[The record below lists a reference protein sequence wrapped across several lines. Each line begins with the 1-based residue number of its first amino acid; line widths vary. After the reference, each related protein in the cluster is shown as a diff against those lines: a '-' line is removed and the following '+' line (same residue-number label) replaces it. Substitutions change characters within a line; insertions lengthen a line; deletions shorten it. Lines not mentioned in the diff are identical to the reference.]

1 MRERVQPPT
10 LEEFIAC
17 CRAEFEFLVS
27 EYGFEQLA
35 EPREYNDF
43 SVRFRKGELEV
54 QILGENWGE
63 SASCELVRGKD
74 ELYLGFLVPRP
85 DGHARARKKSSP
97 GQLEQIRTIAVLVRS
112 HASDFLRGEFGRYD
126 AALAEWRRMTAPR
139 PITEAHREERRRALA
154 VSSAGHASRRG
165 DHAEVV
171 RLLEPHANA
180 LSARQK
186 RMLDD
191 ARQKLGSQGG

>member
-1 MRERVQPPT
+1 MKERAQPPT
-10 LEEFIAC
+10 LDEFLAC

-27 EYGFEQLA
+27 EFGFEQLA

-43 SVRFRKGELEV
+43 SMRFRKGEQEV
-54 QILGENWGE
+54 YILGENWGE

-74 ELYLGFLVPRP
+74 ELYYAFLLPAAVRQ
-85 DGHARARKKSSP
+85 ARGGKRRVL
-97 GQLEQIRTIAVLVRS
+97 GQLEQIRAIAGYVRN
-112 HASDFLRGEFGRYD
+112 HASDFLRGDFVRFD

-139 PITEAHREERRRALA
+139 PITEAQREERRRASD
-154 VSSAGHASRRG
+154 VSLAGHASTRG

-171 RLLEPHANA
+171 RLLEPHASA

-186 RMLDD
+186 RMLDE
-191 ARQKLGSQGG
+191 ARKALGNEGG